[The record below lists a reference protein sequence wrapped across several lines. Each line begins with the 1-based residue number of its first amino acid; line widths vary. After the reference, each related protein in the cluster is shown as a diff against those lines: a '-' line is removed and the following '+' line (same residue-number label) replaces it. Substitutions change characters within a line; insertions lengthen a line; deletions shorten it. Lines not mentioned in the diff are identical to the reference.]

1 MKKFGLLVHL
11 VLLVCSF
18 ASLRAQSGNDTL
30 NTLSV
35 SEKAQGFQLLFNGKD
50 LAGWRAV
57 MKDTPPD
64 HGWVVENGILH
75 VLPTDGSMGNGG
87 GDLVSV
93 QQFSA
98 FELDFDFKYT
108 EGANSG
114 VKYFVMD
121 SAATPKSGLGLE
133 YQILD
138 DAHHPDAKL
147 GTGGDR
153 TLASL
158 YDLIPSDKSAR
169 GVQRRIGEWNRGK
182 IVVYPNNLVQH
193 WLNGSKVLEY
203 MRGGD
208 VFNKLIAHSKYAGIK
223 SFGLGTKGPILLQ
236 EHGSSV
242 YFANIKIRELK

>member
-1 MKKFGLLVHL
+1 MIMKKISLFIVW
-11 VLLVCSF
+11 VAVCG
-18 ASLRAQSGNDTL
+18 SLRAQSEKSTL
-30 NTLSV
+30 NTLSP
-35 SEKAQGFQLLFNGKD
+35 SEKAQGYELLFNGKD
-50 LAGWRAV
+50 LSGWRAV

-64 HGWVVENGILH
+64 HGWVIENGILH

-93 QQFSA
+93 QSFSA
-98 FELDFDFKYT
+98 FELVFDFKYT

-147 GTGGDR
+147 GTEGNR

-158 YDLIPSDKSAR
+158 YDLIPSDKSAP
-169 GVQRRIGEWNRGK
+169 GVQKNIGEWNQGK
-182 IVVYPNNLVQH
+182 IIVYPNNLVQH

-203 MRGGD
+203 TRGGGIFR
-208 VFNKLIAHSKYAGIK
+208 VLVAHSKYAAIK
-223 SFGLGTKGPILLQ
+223 GFGLSPKGPILLQ

-242 YFANIKIRELK
+242 YFANIKIREIK

>member
-1 MKKFGLLVHL
+1 MKKIGLVFLLV
-11 VLLVCSF
+11 SGF
-18 ASLRAQSGNDTL
+18 ASLWAQSGNDTL

-35 SEKAQGFQLLFNGKD
+35 SEKAQGFKLLFNGRD

-75 VLPTDGSMGNGG
+75 VLATDGSMGNGG
-87 GDLVSV
+87 GDLISV
-93 QQFSA
+93 QRFSA

-114 VKYFVMD
+114 VKYFVLD

-158 YDLIPSDKSAR
+158 YDLIPSDKSAP
-169 GVQRRIGEWNRGK
+169 GVQRKIGEWNSGK
-182 IVVYPNNLVQH
+182 IIVYPNNLVQH

-208 VFNKLIAHSKYAGIK
+208 VFDTLVARSKYAGIK
-223 SFGLGTKGPILLQ
+223 GFGLSAKGPILLQ